1 MTAWRGGKKNDTS
14 FPVAQQLSVRGC
26 FLKQKA
32 NRGNRAGS
40 QSPGSQRE
48 TEASHDEKASGGQL
62 ARLAFSRHLRTSL
75 KANFISGQKQDENDF
90 EKKKKFNSSIHFQYP
105 LVPAG
110 VAGIFFFQSLI
121 TFFFFFP
128 FATLIFFSVRP
139 SL

>member
-1 MTAWRGGKKNDTS
+1 MARGEKNDTS

-48 TEASHDEKASGGQL
+48 TEASHDEKASRGQL
-62 ARLAFSRHLRTSL
+62 ARLAFSRDLRTSL
-75 KANFISGQKQDENDF
+75 KANFISGQKQDEND
-90 EKKKKFNSSIHFQYP
+90 SIHFQYP

-110 VAGIFFFQSLI
+110 VAGIFFFSNL
-121 TFFFFFP
+121 
-128 FATLIFFSVRP
+128 
-139 SL
+139 